1 MKDQSMNEDSKPP
14 EEIDPIEVEINLIQE
29 LIEDNI
35 IIVIH
40 RNGMSIM
47 MNDDEEDRSDEQ
59 LRLFSRLY
67 VASNPS
73 FVLRSFLILEVYMLL
88 AWDYLE
94 DFYKSIVKKP

>member
-1 MKDQSMNEDSKPP
+1 MSENN
-14 EEIDPIEVEINLIQE
+14 EIDPVEIELNLLNE

-47 MNDDEEDRSDEQ
+47 MNDDEENRSEDQ
-59 LRLFSRLY
+59 MRLFSRLY

-73 FVLRSFLILEVYMLL
+73 FVLRTFLIIEVFLILV
-88 AWDYLE
+88 WDTLTHYTNKFFRKGE
-94 DFYKSIVKKP
+94 

>member
-1 MKDQSMNEDSKPP
+1 MSDKETEQ
-14 EEIDPIEVEINLIQE
+14 IEINLLQE

-67 VASNPS
+67 VAANPS
-73 FVLRSFLILEVYMLL
+73 FVLRLFLILEVSMLL

-94 DFYKSIVKKP
+94 DLYNSIIKKP

>member
-1 MKDQSMNEDSKPP
+1 MSDKEP
-14 EEIDPIEVEINLIQE
+14 EIDPIEIEINLLNE

-47 MNDDEEDRSDEQ
+47 MNEDKEERTQEQ
-59 LRLFSRLY
+59 MRLFSRLY

-73 FVLRSFLILEVYMLL
+73 FVLRFFLILEVFLL
-88 AWDYLE
+88 LVWETLS
-94 DFYKSIVKKP
+94 DFYETKIKKP

>member
-1 MKDQSMNEDSKPP
+1 MSDKEP
-14 EEIDPIEVEINLIQE
+14 DPIEIEINLLKDLVE
-29 LIEDNI
+29 YNI

-59 LRLFSRLY
+59 LKLFSSLY

-73 FVLRSFLILEVYMLL
+73 FVLRLFLILEVNMLL

-94 DFYKSIVKKP
+94 DLYKSIVNKP

>member
-1 MKDQSMNEDSKPP
+1 MSDKEP
-14 EEIDPIEVEINLIQE
+14 DPIEIEINL
-29 LIEDNI
+29 LKDLVEDNI

-59 LRLFSRLY
+59 LKLFSRLY

-73 FVLRSFLILEVYMLL
+73 FVLRLFLILEVNMLL

-94 DFYKSIVKKP
+94 DLYKSIVNKP

>member
-1 MKDQSMNEDSKPP
+1 MSDKEP
-14 EEIDPIEVEINLIQE
+14 EIDPIEIEINLLNE

-47 MNDDEEDRSDEQ
+47 MNEDKEERTQEQ
-59 LRLFSRLY
+59 MRLFSRLY

-73 FVLRSFLILEVYMLL
+73 FVLRFFLILEVGMLFISE
-88 AWDYLE
+88 YLE
-94 DFYKSIVKKP
+94 DFYNSKIKKR

>member
-1 MKDQSMNEDSKPP
+1 MSDKEP
-14 EEIDPIEVEINLIQE
+14 EIDPIEIEINLLNE

-47 MNDDEEDRSDEQ
+47 MNEDKEERTQEQ
-59 LRLFSRLY
+59 MRLFSRLY

-73 FVLRSFLILEVYMLL
+73 FVLRFFLILEVGMLL
-88 AWDYLE
+88 ISEYLE
-94 DFYKSIVKKP
+94 DFYNSKIKKR

>member
-1 MKDQSMNEDSKPP
+1 MSDKES
-14 EEIDPIEVEINLIQE
+14 DPIEIEINL
-29 LIEDNI
+29 LKDLVEDNI

-59 LRLFSRLY
+59 LKLFSRLY

-73 FVLRSFLILEVYMLL
+73 FVLRLFLILEVNMLL

-94 DFYKSIVKKP
+94 DLYKSIVNKP

>member
-1 MKDQSMNEDSKPP
+1 MSENN
-14 EEIDPIEVEINLIQE
+14 EIDPVEIELNLLNE

-47 MNDDEEDRSDEQ
+47 MNDDEENRSEDQ
-59 LRLFSRLY
+59 MRLFSRLC

-73 FVLRSFLILEVYMLL
+73 FVLRTFLIIEVFLILV
-88 AWDYLE
+88 WDTLTHYTNKFFRKGE
-94 DFYKSIVKKP
+94 

>member
-1 MKDQSMNEDSKPP
+1 MSDKEP
-14 EEIDPIEVEINLIQE
+14 EIDPIEIEINLLNE

-47 MNDDEEDRSDEQ
+47 MNEDKEDRTQEQ
-59 LRLFSRLY
+59 MKLFSRLY

-73 FVLRSFLILEVYMLL
+73 FVLRFFLILEVFLL
-88 AWDYLE
+88 LVWETLADLYE
-94 DFYKSIVKKP
+94 SKIKKP

>member
-1 MKDQSMNEDSKPP
+1 MSDKEP
-14 EEIDPIEVEINLIQE
+14 DPIEIEINL
-29 LIEDNI
+29 LKDLVEDNI

-47 MNDDEEDRSDEQ
+47 INDDEEDRSDEQ
-59 LRLFSRLY
+59 LKLFSRLN

-73 FVLRSFLILEVYMLL
+73 FVLRLFLILEVNMLL

-94 DFYKSIVKKP
+94 DLYKSIVNKP